1 MTTEAEPRVFRT
13 PVPPPSIRGLRIR
26 HFAGPGD
33 YAGMNDA
40 ANASRLADGDDFITP
55 LEGFASFYDHLVN
68 CDRDRDLL
76 IVVVDGR
83 IVGYGR
89 TSWALEDRG
98 EAEAEGE
105 AGAVRVHQ
113 TICFLRPD
121 WRRKGIGRTMLA
133 ALIGRIEELRAEL
146 PPVTRIEAEAIGD
159 VAVGG
164 LEPLLQLFGFEP
176 IRFGYQMLRPTLEDQ
191 PDAPLPAGLEIREVR
206 DEHLRA
212 IWDAADEAFRD
223 GNGYRP
229 STEDDFQVFIADPL
243 QADRTLW
250 RVAWDG
256 DEVAGQVRGY
266 INAEANAAMGTNRG
280 WVENISVRRPY
291 RHRGLAR
298 ALINETF
305 KVLRA
310 RGATEGVLG
319 VDATNPTGALRVYES
334 MGFAPIRESR
344 TYRKPIG

>member
-1 MTTEAEPRVFRT
+1 MTTEAEPRAFRT
-13 PVPPPSIRGLRIR
+13 PVAPPPIPGLRIR

-33 YAGMNDA
+33 YTGMNDT

-76 IVVVDGR
+76 LVEVDGR

-89 TSWALEDRG
+89 TSWALEDGADG
-98 EAEAEGE
+98 EVD
-105 AGAVRVHQ
+105 AVRVHE
-113 TICFLRPD
+113 TICFLRPE

-133 ALIGRIEELRAEL
+133 ALIGRIEEMRAAL
-146 PPVTRIEAEAIGD
+146 SPAARVEAEAFGD
-159 VAVGG
+159 VAAGG
-164 LEPLLQLFGFEP
+164 LEPLLRPFGFEP
-176 IRFGYQMLRPTLEDQ
+176 IRYGYQMLRPTLDDQ
-191 PDAPLPAGLEIREVR
+191 PDAPMPAGLEIREVR

-229 STEDDFQVFIADPL
+229 STEDDYQVFLADPL
-243 QADRTLW
+243 QADRSLW

-256 DEVAGQVRGY
+256 DAVAGQVRGF

-310 RGATEGVLG
+310 RGVTEGVLG

-334 MGFAPIRESR
+334 MGFAPISESR
-344 TYRKPIG
+344 TYRKPIE